1 MKVRAKNDDI
11 RKVLKHPIGGR
22 FREDGTAEWPDDS
35 FTYRRIQDGDI
46 VSEEPARSEPIPP
59 PAEPKKSKAKEA

>member
-11 RKVLKHPIGGR
+11 RKVLKHPTGGA

-35 FTYRRIQDGDI
+35 FTYRQITDGA
-46 VSEEPARSEPIPP
+46 VTAEEQQQPQEA
-59 PAEPKKSKAKEA
+59 AKKGAKKDG